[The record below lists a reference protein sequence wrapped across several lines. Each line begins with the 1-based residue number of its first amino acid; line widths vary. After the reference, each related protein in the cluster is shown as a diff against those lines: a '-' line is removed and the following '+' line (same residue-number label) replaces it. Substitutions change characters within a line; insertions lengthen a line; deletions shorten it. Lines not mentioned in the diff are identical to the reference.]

1 VRSPLWRTVP
11 WALGLAVIG
20 FAGWQVA
27 ANWAT
32 VRAARVE
39 LAFEPWPLL
48 GALGCVWL
56 GFAALI
62 VAWRATVRAAGGT
75 LSPRGAAHIW
85 LVSSLGKYL
94 PGKVWAI
101 AGLMVM
107 ARERGVSGSAAAAAA
122 IFQQL
127 VSIGAGAVL
136 VFLAGREQL
145 VDLLPGGR
153 VAFVVLLIG
162 AVVALGMPLSSRVMG
177 FVGAALERIGTS
189 GVGARE
195 GSAPLV
201 LPVSV
206 LLTSVVAN
214 AVAWSAY
221 AVAVMLLAHGLLPG
235 LAGEL
240 SFARALGGFTAAY
253 IAGVLAV
260 LAPGGLGVRE
270 GLLVLLLAPAIGEGG
285 AVVLAL
291 ATRVLFTLAEFGAAA
306 PLVLAAKEKPRV
318 V

>member
-1 VRSPLWRTVP
+1 
-11 WALGLAVIG
+11 
-20 FAGWQVA
+20 
-27 ANWAT
+27 
-32 VRAARVE
+32 
-39 LAFEPWPLL
+39 
-48 GALGCVWL
+48 
-56 GFAALI
+56 LI

-153 VAFVVLLIG
+153 VAFGVLLIG
-162 AVVALGMPLSSRVMG
+162 AVVALGLPLSSRVMG
-177 FVGAALERIGTS
+177 FVGAALQRVGTS
-189 GVGARE
+189 GVGASE
-195 GSAPLV
+195 GAAAPLV

-206 LLTSVVAN
+206 LLASALAN
-214 AVAWSAY
+214 AVAWCAY
-221 AVAVMLLAHGLLPG
+221 AGAVMLLAHGLLPG